1 VIVVLDEAVPPSS
14 CDGCGG
20 SFKRWGYARTRVVRE
35 RGGVRRLVR
44 PQRVRCGSCLVTHV
58 LLAAVLVP
66 RRADSAY
73 VILGA
78 LLAKANGRGH
88 RAIAADLSLPAGTVR
103 GWLRRASANAE
114 RVRGDAMRL
123 AVQTDP
129 LLGQIE
135 PAGSLLGDAL
145 NALGAAVAAA
155 RRRLGPIGTP
165 IAMAMIIGKLLLH
178 PLRT

>member
-1 VIVVLDEAVPPSS
+1 MIVVLDEAVPPSS

-44 PQRVRCGSCLVTHV
+44 PRRVRCGSCLVTHV

-66 RRADSAY
+66 RRADSAH

-123 AVQTDP
+123 AVETDP